1 MYVTIMYSIEN
12 LSKTMPLELI
22 NIIEPFT
29 RKLIKLDLKNDIH
42 NYIKVLLTIK
52 NLYQQRNLHFAS
64 EFLPEI
70 IWIWIAKDILSFC
83 NIRMI
88 FPTILSKRSHDI
100 NLLDMS
106 SRLYHRNVIVTYPSL
121 QFIVT
126 PKNQYAWGKRVSRL
140 IVASLTIHE
149 REQFINFVNKK
160 NLNYRRY
167 HPDSI

>member
-70 IWIWIAKDILSFC
+70 IWIWIILS
-83 NIRMI
+83 
-88 FPTILSKRSHDI
+88 S
-100 NLLDMS
+100 
-106 SRLYHRNVIVTYPSL
+106 
-121 QFIVT
+121 
-126 PKNQYAWGKRVSRL
+126 
-140 IVASLTIHE
+140 
-149 REQFINFVNKK
+149 
-160 NLNYRRY
+160 
-167 HPDSI
+167 